1 MKKIFLYF
9 CISIIFN
16 LVFESL
22 IFSPEVFSQ
31 SDQKSLYAVTDYLK
45 VKPENINSYLE
56 LEQNIWKPMHAERVR
71 LGIII
76 GWYLYAINFTGTNNE
91 YNYVTIVVYDNIDN
105 LEHPW
110 STGIPATVHPDKEVV
125 DILKESNVVCSR
137 VRSEMYER
145 ITSAPDRPME
155 KPSPY
160 VQVNYMRVP
169 QGRSDDYERIER
181 EVWQPIHEELVR
193 REKISGWGLWSLVY
207 PRGDELAYQYLTLDG
222 VPKFSDLFGLNYSE
236 VFETVHPEMSNQEIS
251 EVTNQSRAT
260 ARTELWEL
268 IDYVIQ

>member
-56 LEQNIWKPMHAERVR
+56 LEQSIWKPMHAERVR

-91 YNYVTIVVYDNIDN
+91 YNYVTIVVYDNIDS

-110 STGIPATVHPDKEVV
+110 SARIPATVHPDKEVV
-125 DILKESNVVCSR
+125 EILKESNVVRSL

-155 KPSPY
+155 KPSSY
-160 VQVNYMRVP
+160 IQVNYMRVP
-169 QGRSDDYERIER
+169 QGLRREYERVER

-193 REKISGWGLWSLVY
+193 REKISWWGLFSLIY
-207 PRGDELAYQYLTLDG
+207 PRGDDLAYQYMTIEGGQYWRNLFDLD
-222 VPKFSDLFGLNYSE
+222 SSE
-236 VFETVHPEMSNQEIS
+236 AFETVHPEMTDEEIS
-251 EVTNQSRAT
+251 ELTNQSRAT
-260 ARTELWEL
+260 ARAEL
-268 IDYVIQ
+268 